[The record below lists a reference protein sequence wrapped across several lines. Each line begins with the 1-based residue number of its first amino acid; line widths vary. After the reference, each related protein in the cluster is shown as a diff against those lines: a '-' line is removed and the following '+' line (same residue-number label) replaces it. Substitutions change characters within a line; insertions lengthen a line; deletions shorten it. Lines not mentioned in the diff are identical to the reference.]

1 MEHKNVGKNIASLR
15 KAKNLT
21 QQELGQKL
29 FVTDKAVSKWERG
42 LSLPDISILEALAQ
56 TLDTDIY
63 EILQIP
69 KKQNLDLEKIL
80 QEEKS
85 KLRKQMN
92 QKLFLI
98 LIFFVL
104 IASILLFKLIPFGYD
119 VIHTRYLHNENK
131 LINLGIPKFSF
142 WMKNQ
147 ENSYS
152 YKNLRGKQ
160 ILESEIKSYLNTLTK
175 VSCNQTTYYYD
186 DSTDTTVIE
195 YNVTGNMLY
204 NTITYHI
211 RNGNYCDTLLLKEI
225 KEKIG
230 PLNTFRTL
238 YSENSNLHIYF
249 LPSVIMNETGYSLKA
264 TLNIYFNSNLLEQ
277 SEGTFEIQDQ
287 KLIYYR
293 TNIQKQDLTIKIPNV
308 STFIIK
314 EQKLILEENY
324 LKEYEKGIILK

>member
-1 MEHKNVGKNIASLR
+1 MDHKNVGKNIASLR

-42 LSLPDISILEALAQ
+42 LSLPDISILESLAQ

-69 KKQNLDLEKIL
+69 KKQNLDLKKIL

-98 LIFFVL
+98 LIPFVL

-195 YNVTGNMLY
+195 YNVTGNILY

-238 YSENSNLHIYF
+238 YSENSNLNIYF

-277 SEGTFEIQDQ
+277 SEGTFEIKDQ

-293 TNIQKQDLTIKIPNV
+293 TNIQKQDLTIKIPNI